1 MSEREAINVVPAAPY
16 PFGCRIEGVEIARGL
31 SAETFAVVEQA
42 LHQHLVVCVSGVPYG
57 PEQLVEFGRLWGPLE
72 ISVARSFHHGQVP
85 EVTVLSNRTIDGK
98 PEGSPDAGQM
108 WHTDMSYN
116 LIGGRA
122 SVLHA
127 HQIPMRDGRA
137 LGDTAFRDM
146 HSAYDDLPADLRAR
160 LDTLEAV
167 HEFEKVWS
175 QMRARGSSRPE
186 YTESQRREKPPVVH
200 PVVIRHPWTGRKA
213 LFVNRGLTQRILGMS
228 ADESDRM
235 LEFLYAHTEDPRY
248 EFRHVWRVGD
258 TLIWDNFATIHLA
271 TGGYGTD
278 TPRVMI
284 RTQVLGNAQRYRQA
298 NGSLGGRLLTG

>member
-1 MSEREAINVVPAAPY
+1 MSIAITPQVIPSAQY
-16 PFGCRIEGVEIARGL
+16 PFGCRIEGVEIGRGID
-31 SAETFAVVEQA
+31 AETFAVIEQA
-42 LHQHLVVCVSGVPYG
+42 LHRHLVVCVSGVPYA
-57 PEQLVEFGRLWGPLE
+57 PEQLVEFGRFWGPLE
-72 ISVARSFHHGQVP
+72 ISVARSFHHGKVP
-85 EVTVLSNRTIDGK
+85 EVTVLSNRTIEGK

-116 LIGGRA
+116 RIGGRA

-127 HQIPMRDGRA
+127 HQVPMRDGHA

-146 HSAYDDLPADLRAR
+146 HQAYDDLPADLRAR

-186 YTESQRREKPPVVH
+186 YTPAQRLEKPPVVH

-213 LFVNRGLTQRILGMS
+213 LFVNRGLTQRILGVS
-228 ADESDRM
+228 ETESEQL
-235 LEFLYAHTEDPRY
+235 LEFLYAHTEDSRY
-248 EFRHVWRVGD
+248 EFRHSWRVGD

-284 RTQVLGNAQRYRQA
+284 RTQVLGNEALYRQA
-298 NGSLGGRLLTG
+298 NGSLGGRVLG